1 MDGKSSGDIDASI
14 VATHMMLE
22 ATELGLGSIWVMY
35 WDPRKMKK
43 EFGLDDD
50 IEPTALLIVGYKSK
64 DAKPR
69 QGHMVRKCKEDIIL

>member
-1 MDGKSSGDIDASI
+1 
-14 VATHMMLE
+14 MMLE

-35 WDPRKMKK
+35 WDPQKMKK

-50 IEPTALLIVGYKSK
+50 IVPTALLIIGYKSE

-69 QGHMVRKCKEDIIL
+69 QGHRVRKHKDDILL